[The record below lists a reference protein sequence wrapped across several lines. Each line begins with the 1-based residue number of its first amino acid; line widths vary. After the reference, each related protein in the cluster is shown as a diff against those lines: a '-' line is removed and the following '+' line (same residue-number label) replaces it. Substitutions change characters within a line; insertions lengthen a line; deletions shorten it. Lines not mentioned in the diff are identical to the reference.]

1 MRKIVKVGICTMTAV
16 MLLTGC
22 TGKDKAGETTA
33 VETGTSAAGA
43 EGTTPEETEAFVA
56 ESSITLGEYKGIP
69 VSVAEAT
76 VTEDELEAQIQ
87 QILNARAEYVEV
99 DRAAKDGDTVNI
111 DYVGLLDGKAFEGGT
126 AEKSDLVL
134 GSDSFIDGFEAGLVG
149 TKKGDKKDLDLTF
162 PEGYSNAE
170 LSGKAVV
177 FQVTVNAVKERTVP
191 ELNDGFVLK
200 NSPEDLNVE
209 NYKKRLRED
218 IMKQKQ
224 YQIENQRN
232 FEIVDAI
239 SANSEIVCATADV
252 DKEYEIQLQMYTSEA
267 QAYGMDFATYA
278 SMYGMDENGF
288 KSEIR
293 NMSKEGVKQRM
304 IFAEVAKKEN
314 ITVTDE
320 DRNALAEANKAK
332 DAAALIEQYG
342 EEEVEKAALSKKVI
356 DFLVENAAIT
366 VTQETAAEET
376 TVEETTA
383 K

>member
-33 VETGTSAAGA
+33 AATGTST
-43 EGTTPEETEAFVA
+43 EGTEGTSTGETEAVVA
-56 ESSITLGEYKGIP
+56 EGSITLGEYKGIP
-69 VSVAEAT
+69 INTTEAV
-76 VTEDELEAQIQ
+76 VTEEEMEAQIQ
-87 QILNARAEYVEV
+87 QILNSRAEYVEV

-111 DYVGLLDGKAFEGGT
+111 DYVGLLDGTAFEGGT

-200 NSPEDLNVE
+200 NFPEDLNVE

-239 SANSEIVCATADV
+239 SANSEIICATADV
-252 DKEYEIQLQMYTSEA
+252 DKEYEAQLQMYTGEA
-267 QAYGMDFATYA
+267 QIYGIDFATYA
-278 SMYGMDENGF
+278 SIYGMDEEGF

-293 NMSKEGVKQRM
+293 NMAQEVVKQKM
-304 IFAEVAKKEN
+304 IYAEVAKKEN

-320 DRNALAEANKAK
+320 DRSALAEANKFE
-332 DAAALIEQYG
+332 DTAALVEQYG
-342 EEEVEKAALSKKVI
+342 QEEVDTAALSKKVM

-366 VTQETAAEET
+366 VTQETTAQET
-376 TVEETTA
+376 TAQETTA